1 MIDIVKEIRDYFSS
15 QDAFQLRYDLAKNR
29 HLVKGIIP
37 QEHWIPGQTI
47 WFKSDN
53 NGLIWSNCFKIDLI
67 KDIDGNEI
75 YEFEN
80 DFTTIGR
87 LGYGYE
93 NREYEVVAE
102 FALTYL
108 VYKYPGSTLIQADH
122 SFLLDKNQKIERD
135 FFRLI
140 EKKIQDLG
148 INRKI
153 VNSTITFEN
162 LSSIWNKVEKSNQGQ
177 VQTTSYFYW
186 NELYANLD
194 LLRELNGEI
203 HFYGDCKDY
212 QILSEGKNLKFILE
226 NMIKNF

>member
-1 MIDIVKEIRDYFSS
+1 MICLFNKTSAKNGYSYTPANQTHKPKRLARYIAVRSRQLLMKSRRMIDIVKEIRDYFSS

-140 EKKIQDLG
+140 EK
-148 INRKI
+148 NTR
-153 VNSTITFEN
+153 FRY
-162 LSSIWNKVEKSNQGQ
+162 KSK
-177 VQTTSYFYW
+177 
-186 NELYANLD
+186 NE
-194 LLRELNGEI
+194 
-203 HFYGDCKDY
+203 
-212 QILSEGKNLKFILE
+212 
-226 NMIKNF
+226 